1 MLNYKENY
9 NRYYEI
15 FNGYLLE
22 VLSSLD
28 KSAPKTI
35 IDAMTYA
42 VQNGGKRVR
51 PILCLATAELL
62 NIPFEKVKEF
72 SVALECIHSYSLV
85 HDDLPAMDN
94 DDYRRGKL
102 STHKKFG
109 EANGILAGDA
119 LLNFAFE
126 LCLNKN
132 NFDLLDVKA
141 LNVLATCAG
150 YRGMIAGQVLDLE
163 NEESCE
169 YNQKILYSIYENKT
183 AKLLTAPMLIASEL
197 SGGKYYEQFKD
208 KVRNRTRLQNSRR
221 THTRGILERI

>member
-15 FNGYLLE
+15 FNGYLSE

-102 STHKKFG
+102 
-109 EANGILAGDA
+109 
-119 LLNFAFE
+119 
-126 LCLNKN
+126 
-132 NFDLLDVKA
+132 
-141 LNVLATCAG
+141 
-150 YRGMIAGQVLDLE
+150 
-163 NEESCE
+163 
-169 YNQKILYSIYENKT
+169 
-183 AKLLTAPMLIASEL
+183 
-197 SGGKYYEQFKD
+197 
-208 KVRNRTRLQNSRR
+208 
-221 THTRGILERI
+221 